1 MLEIFTGGFILLLI
15 VSTIFAV
22 LVFHTYHGFAIN
34 LWSLFLVP
42 VWVLFVCI
50 AVVCIV
56 ILSMYSVWFI
66 SFAIVCSLVIVGIYK
81 LVRLILMYLRKD
93 TLW

>member
-15 VSTIFAV
+15 ISIIFAV

-34 LWSLFLVP
+34 LWSLFLIP

-50 AVVCIV
+50 ALVCGI
-56 ILSMYSVWFI
+56 ILSIYSVWFI
-66 SFAIVCSLVIVGIYK
+66 SFAVLCSLAIVGIYK
-81 LVRLILMYLRKD
+81 IARYILIYLRKEKS
-93 TLW
+93 